1 MVRGRLNIVNN
12 SFTKLG
18 GISKMKKLTK
28 TLLFAFASL
37 FLTSS
42 LFAATIHEGDAAQK
56 SFELTANKQY
66 GDNYETQNNVGV
78 SLPKEYEAK
87 AGDKIT
93 IHVEGTVTND
103 IVVGERKGESS
114 AAEILFVDCSPAASY
129 WTEITDRIK
138 ITDVVKAGEKIVWD
152 YTFVVTKDAQA
163 NSGKKGCR
171 WVISSSPKQNKPVT
185 FKTTKFTYKIER

>member
-1 MVRGRLNIVNN
+1 
-12 SFTKLG
+12 
-18 GISKMKKLTK
+18 MKKLTK

-78 SLPKEYEAK
+78 ILPKEYEA
-87 AGDKIT
+87 
-93 IHVEGTVTND
+93 
-103 IVVGERKGESS
+103 
-114 AAEILFVDCSPAASY
+114 
-129 WTEITDRIK
+129 
-138 ITDVVKAGEKIVWD
+138 KAGEKIVWD
-152 YTFVVTKDAQA
+152 YTFVITKDAQA

>member
-1 MVRGRLNIVNN
+1 
-12 SFTKLG
+12 
-18 GISKMKKLTK
+18 MKKLTK

-78 SLPKEYEAK
+78 ILPKEYEAK

-114 AAEILFVDCSPAASY
+114 PLKSFLLTVLQQLAIGQKL
-129 WTEITDRIK
+129 
-138 ITDVVKAGEKIVWD
+138 
-152 YTFVVTKDAQA
+152 Q
-163 NSGKKGCR
+163 
-171 WVISSSPKQNKPVT
+171 
-185 FKTTKFTYKIER
+185 IELKLLML